1 MSNLN
6 YHVNSMTAFARTQQ
20 NSDFGQISWEI
31 RSVNQR
37 YLEITPR
44 LPDSFRHL
52 EADIRNLIKQQIAR
66 GKLEISLQ
74 VDIAQNSQAMQVNQ
88 SLLDSLN
95 IAINQVQQSLIEAT
109 HVNPLEILQWPGILQ
124 KNTQIQDQ
132 ESMDNIVLNDLK
144 NALKS
149 FSEHRL
155 REGQGLAQII
165 NQRCKTISEHI
176 AQLEKQLPNIL
187 ETHTQ
192 NLKIRIIHLTEGLSD
207 NLVDE
212 SSQQRFYQE
221 VAFLAQK
228 MDINEEIERIKIHL
242 DEVMLIIT
250 NNPIKQTTQNT
261 GILNP
266 IGRRLDFLMQELNR
280 EANTLG
286 SKSVS
291 AYTSQISVEL
301 KVLIEQMREQVQ
313 NIE

>member
-1 MSNLN
+1 
-6 YHVNSMTAFARTQQ
+6 MTAFARTQE
-20 NSDFGQISWEI
+20 NCDFGQISWEI

-52 EADIRNLIKQQIAR
+52 ETDMRNLIKQQVAR

-74 VDIAQNSQAMQVNQ
+74 VNIAQNSQAMQVNQ
-88 SLLDSLN
+88 PLLDSLN
-95 IAINQVQQSLIEAT
+95 TAINQVQQSLIEAT

-124 KNTQIQDQ
+124 KTVQIQDQ
-132 ESMDNIVLNDLK
+132 DSMDSIVLNNLK
-144 NALKS
+144 NALNS
-149 FSEHRL
+149 FTEHRL
-155 REGQGLAQII
+155 REGQGLAEII
-165 NQRCKTISEHI
+165 HQRCKTITEHI

-192 NLKIRIIHLTEGLSD
+192 NLKNRIIHLTEGILNNS
-207 NLVDE
+207 VDD
-212 SSQQRFYQE
+212 SSQQRFQQE
-221 VAFLAQK
+221 VAILAQK

-242 DEVMLIIT
+242 AEVMLIIT
-250 NNPIKQTTQNT
+250 SNKSNKTSADSNT
-261 GILNP
+261 LNP

-286 SKSVS
+286 AKSVS

>member
-1 MSNLN
+1 
-6 YHVNSMTAFARTQQ
+6 MTAFARTQQ
-20 NSDFGQISWEI
+20 NCDFGQISWEI

-37 YLEITPR
+37 YLEISPR

-52 EADIRNLIKQQIAR
+52 ETDIRNLIKQQVAR

-74 VDIAQNSQAMQVNQ
+74 VNIAQNSQAMQINQ
-88 SLLDSLN
+88 PLLDSLN

-124 KNTQIQDQ
+124 KNTQNQHQ
-132 ESMDNIVLNDLK
+132 ETMDKTVLAGLE
-144 NALKS
+144 NALTL
-149 FSEHRL
+149 FCEHRL
-155 REGQGLAQII
+155 REGQGLAKII
-165 NQRCKTISEHI
+165 NQRCESIAEHI

-192 NLKIRIIHLTEGLSD
+192 NLKNRIIHLTEGL
-207 NLVDE
+207 VDK
-212 SSQQRFYQE
+212 SLDDANQQRFYQE

-242 DEVMLIIT
+242 TEVKHIISPNT
-250 NNPIKQTTQNT
+250 SNQRSSENNTLNPPT
-261 GILNP
+261 NP

-291 AYTSQISVEL
+291 AFTSQMSVEL

>member
-1 MSNLN
+1 
-6 YHVNSMTAFARTQQ
+6 MTAFARTQE
-20 NSDFGQISWEI
+20 NHDFGQVSWEI

-52 EADIRNLIKQQIAR
+52 ETDMRNLIKQQVAR

-74 VDIAQNSQAMQVNQ
+74 VNIAQNSQAMQVNQ
-88 SLLDSLN
+88 PLLDSLN
-95 IAINQVQQSLIEAT
+95 TAINQVQQSLIEAT

-124 KNTQIQDQ
+124 KTVQIQDQ
-132 ESMDNIVLNDLK
+132 DSMDSIVLNDLK
-144 NALKS
+144 NALNS
-149 FSEHRL
+149 FTEHRL
-155 REGQGLAQII
+155 REGQGLAKII
-165 NQRCKTISEHI
+165 NQRCKTITEHI

-192 NLKIRIIHLTEGLSD
+192 NLKNRIIHLTEGILNNS
-207 NLVDE
+207 VDD
-212 SSQQRFYQE
+212 SSQQRFQQE
-221 VAFLAQK
+221 VAILAQK

-242 DEVMLIIT
+242 AEVMLIIT
-250 NNPIKQTTQNT
+250 SNNPNKTTADSNT
-261 GILNP
+261 LNP

-286 SKSVS
+286 AKSVS